1 MPITNF
7 FRITIRRLW
16 RNRLYSAI
24 NISGLATGMACAL
37 LAFLFVQDEISYDR
51 FHKKAAQLF
60 RITTS
65 FTDPQDGSIH
75 TSGATG
81 QVEGPAFKAEIPE
94 IQDYT
99 RVWVGGDTYNLIG
112 DQKALAVHSLYVD
125 DNFFRVFSF
134 PLLYGDSANALTGI
148 HSVVLSEKTALR
160 FFGKTDV
167 VGKILKLEE
176 GNGIEPFRIT
186 GVAKEVPENSS
197 IQFEALLPF
206 GYLQTMFRDKN
217 WLNSYLSTFVLL
229 HPGADLQKVEQKF
242 SHTFQA
248 NAADQLREAKL
259 SQHQFKF
266 GLQAI
271 TGIHFGIFENNS
283 SGTVEKDGTLS
294 GHGGETTLT
303 YSYLLMGIVA
313 FILVMVCVNFL
324 NLSIA
329 DSLKRS
335 KEIGVR
341 KISGATASQI
351 TRRFLAE
358 SAVVCGISFIL
369 AIVLTELIL
378 PIFNQL
384 ARKTIRF
391 SFLSDPIFLLYGLVL
406 MLVCIVLASLY
417 PAIRL
422 SLFNP
427 AEVLYNKQKLNGRNY
442 LRKSLIVLQF
452 TFAVGLVMA
461 SIVYYR
467 QMSFITQY
475 NPGYTASDIVEVGLP
490 PQRVNQKVVDHL
502 RTECARDPS
511 IIQVGFGEMGPE
523 DGAQVNLNGTQ
534 IKIALSNIDQY
545 FIPTLEI
552 PIKEGRNF
560 STDFASDSS
569 QSVIVNETFVKETA
583 LKDPIGKQIALT
595 YRGSINQ
602 PRTIVGVVED
612 FHYASLKEKI
622 NPLVLEIGQ
631 SESIWIKLKAG
642 RASQALSAIQ
652 KAFRE
657 IFPDHYYEYAF
668 LTEENASLYE
678 NEQRWKLIVSYAAV
692 LAILICGIG
701 LFGLTHFA
709 TQQRIRE
716 IGIRKVLGASVARIV
731 SLLSKEFFQL
741 VLLAIV
747 IASPLAWYSMNKW
760 LENFAYRIAI
770 TWWMVAIAAA
780 IGMLIALITV
790 TFLAVKAALA
800 NPVNSLRTE

>member
-1 MPITNF
+1 MIPDF
-7 FRITIRRLW
+7 FRITIRHLW
-16 RNRLYSAI
+16 RNRLYAAI
-24 NISGLATGMACAL
+24 NISGLAIGMACAL
-37 LAFLFVQDEISYDR
+37 LAFLFVRDEISYDR
-51 FHKKAAQLF
+51 FHKKATQIF

-65 FTDPQDGSIH
+65 FFDPQDGSIH
-75 TSGATG
+75 MSGATG

-99 RVWVGGDTYNLIG
+99 RIWVGGDTYNFIS
-112 DQKALAVHSLYVD
+112 DQKALAVHALYVD

-134 PLLYGDSANALTGI
+134 PLLNGDSAIALTGLR
-148 HSVVLSEKTALR
+148 SVVLSEKTAKR

-167 VGKILKLEE
+167 VGKILRLEE
-176 GNGIEPFRIT
+176 GNGIETFRIT
-186 GVAKEVPENSS
+186 GVAKEAPENSS
-197 IQFEALLPF
+197 IRFEALLPF
-206 GYLQTMFRDKN
+206 SYLQTMFRDKN

-229 HPGADLQKVEQKF
+229 RPGADLQKVEQKF

-248 NAADQLREAKL
+248 NAGDQLREAKL
-259 SQHQFKF
+259 SQKQFNF
-266 GLQAI
+266 GLQPI
-271 TGIHFGIFENNS
+271 TGLHLGIFENNP
-283 SGTVEKDGTLS
+283 SGTPEQDGSLGSLS
-294 GHGGETTLT
+294 GETTLT

-329 DSLKRS
+329 DSLRRS

-351 TRRFLAE
+351 ARRFLAE
-358 SAVVCGISFIL
+358 SAVVCSISFIL

-378 PIFNQL
+378 QIFNQL

-406 MLVCIVLASLY
+406 MLICIVLAGLY

-427 AEVLYNKQKLNGRNY
+427 VETLYNKQKLNGKNY

-452 TFAVGLVMA
+452 TIAVGLVMA
-461 SIVYYR
+461 SVVYYR

-490 PQRVNQKVVDHL
+490 PQRVNQQAVDFF
-502 RTECARDPS
+502 RTELTRDPS
-511 IIQVGFGEMGPE
+511 IIRVGFGEMSPE

-560 STDFASDSS
+560 SNDFTTDSS
-569 QSVIVNETFVKETA
+569 RSVIVNDAFVKEAA
-583 LKDPIGKQIALT
+583 LKDPIGKQITMT
-595 YRGSINQ
+595 YSRSINQ
-602 PRTIVGVVED
+602 PRTIVGVVKD
-612 FHYASLKEKI
+612 FHYASLKEKVK
-622 NPLVLEIGQ
+622 PLVLEMGQ
-631 SESIWIKLKAG
+631 SESIWIKLRAG
-642 RASQALSAIQ
+642 HAPQALTAIQ
-652 KAFRE
+652 KAFRG
-657 IFPDHYYEYAF
+657 IFPNHYYQYAF
-668 LTEENASLYE
+668 LAEENASLYE
-678 NEQRWKLIVSYAAV
+678 NEQRWKLIVCYAAV

-716 IGIRKVLGASVARIV
+716 IGIRKVLGASVAGIA

-747 IASPLAWYSMNKW
+747 IASSLAWYSMNKW
-760 LENFAYRIAI
+760 LENFAYRITI

-780 IGMLIALITV
+780 IAMLIALITV

-800 NPVNSLRTE
+800 NPANSLRTE

>member
-1 MPITNF
+1 MQITNF
-7 FRITIRRLW
+7 FRITIRHLW
-16 RNRLYSAI
+16 RNRLYSSI
-24 NISGLATGMACAL
+24 NIFGLAMGMACAL

-51 FHKKAAQLF
+51 FHKKAAQIF
-60 RITTS
+60 RITTR

-75 TSGATG
+75 VSGATG
-81 QVEGPAFKAEIPE
+81 QVEGPGFKAEIPE

-99 RVWVGGDTYNLIG
+99 RIWVGGDIYNLIS
-112 DQKALAVHSLYVD
+112 DQKALAVHALYVD

-148 HSVVLSEKTALR
+148 RSVVLSEKTALR

-167 VGKILKLEE
+167 VGNTLRLEE
-176 GNGIEPFRIT
+176 GHGIETFRVT
-186 GVAKEVPENSS
+186 GVAKEAPENSS
-197 IQFEALLPF
+197 IRFEALLPF

-229 HPGADLQKVEQKF
+229 HPGSDLQKVEQKF
-242 SHTFQA
+242 SHIFQA
-248 NAADQLREAKL
+248 DAADQLREAKL
-259 SQHQFKF
+259 SQKQFEF
-266 GLQAI
+266 GLQPI
-271 TGIHFGIFENNS
+271 TAIHFGIFENNP
-283 SGTVEKDGTLS
+283 SGTPEIDGTLS
-294 GHGGETTLT
+294 GDSGETTLT
-303 YSYLLMGIVA
+303 YSWLLMGIVA

-329 DSLKRS
+329 DSLRRS

-351 TRRFLAE
+351 ARRFLAE
-358 SAVVCGISFIL
+358 SGVVCGISFIL

-406 MLVCIVLASLY
+406 MLICIVLAGLY

-427 AEVLYNKQKLNGRNY
+427 VEVLYNKQKLNGKNY

-461 SIVYYR
+461 SIVYFR

-475 NPGYTASDIVEVGLP
+475 NPGYTATDIVEVGLP
-490 PQRVNQKVVDHL
+490 PQRVNRQVVDFFRNEL
-502 RTECARDPS
+502 TKDPS
-511 IIQVGFGEMGPE
+511 IVQVATGFMIPG
-523 DGAQVNLNGTQ
+523 DGAKVKMNGNQVTAG
-534 IKIALSNIDQY
+534 LSHIDQY
-545 FIPTLEI
+545 FLPALEI
-552 PIKEGRNF
+552 RIQEGRNF
-560 STDFASDSS
+560 STDFTTDSS
-569 QSVIVNETFVKETA
+569 QSIIVNEAFVKEAA
-583 LKDPIGKQIALT
+583 LENPIGKQIIVNYSGT
-595 YRGSINQ
+595 IDQ

-612 FHYASLKEKI
+612 FHYASLKEKVK
-622 NPLVLEIGQ
+622 PLILEMGQ

-642 RASQALSAIQ
+642 RIPQALTAIQ
-652 KAFRE
+652 KTFRD

-668 LTEENASLYE
+668 LAEENARLYE
-678 NEQRWKLIVSYAAV
+678 NEQRWKLIVCYAAV
-692 LAILICGIG
+692 LAILICGVG

-716 IGIRKVLGASVARIV
+716 IGIRKVLGASVAGIAT
-731 SLLSKEFFQL
+731 LLSKEFFQL

-747 IASPLAWYSMNKW
+747 IASPLAWFSMNKW
-760 LENFAYRIAI
+760 LENFAYRITI
-770 TWWMVAIAAA
+770 TWWMVAVAAT
-780 IGMLIALITV
+780 IGILIALVTV
-790 TFLAVKAALA
+790 IFLAVKAALA
-800 NPVNSLRTE
+800 NPATSLRTE